1 VQSQKID
8 WILAL
13 VLLPTIR
20 QGTAVP
26 ETEAPIIRVENE
38 KRVSKSECT
47 PAGIKMVVKAGKS
60 VVPRDRGPCGKSAQ
74 TWKYPEINSFDL
86 ASATKIHAT
95 LRSMA
100 VSVAKRRLR

>member
-1 VQSQKID
+1 MQSQKID

-60 VVPRDRGPCGKSAQ
+60 CRSARSRSLREERSDVEIPRDKL
-74 TWKYPEINSFDL
+74 F
-86 ASATKIHAT
+86 
-95 LRSMA
+95 
-100 VSVAKRRLR
+100 

>member
-38 KRVSKSECT
+38 KRVLK
-47 PAGIKMVVKAGKS
+47 I
-60 VVPRDRGPCGKSAQ
+60 VPDG
-74 TWKYPEINSFDL
+74 
-86 ASATKIHAT
+86 
-95 LRSMA
+95 
-100 VSVAKRRLR
+100 